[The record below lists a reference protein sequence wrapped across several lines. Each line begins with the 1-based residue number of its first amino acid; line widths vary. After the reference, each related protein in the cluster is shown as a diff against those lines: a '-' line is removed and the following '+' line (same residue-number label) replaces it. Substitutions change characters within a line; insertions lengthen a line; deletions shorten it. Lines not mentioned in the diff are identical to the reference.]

1 MEKQRYQLAELLT
14 IMQQLR
20 DPQTGCPWDKKQTFA
35 SIVPYTLEE
44 AYEVADS
51 IEQNDM
57 VALKGELGDLLFQVV
72 FYSQL
77 AKEQGLFDFADVV
90 DTVSEKLVRRHPHVF
105 SSAQFADTAAVNA
118 NWEAEKARERQ
129 RKDAS
134 AVSVLD
140 DIPLALPALNRANK
154 IQKRCA
160 AVGFDWN
167 ELAPVVAK
175 VHEEIDEVMHEV
187 LQVER
192 DEQKVAE
199 ELGDLLFATVNLV
212 RHLKKDPEQVLRQA
226 NAKFDRRFRAVES
239 DLMSRGRDLRACSLD
254 EMEEAW
260 QRVKESEQS

>member
-1 MEKQRYQLAELLT
+1 MENQRYQLAELLT

-129 RKDAS
+129 HKDAS

-154 IQKRCA
+154 IQNRCA

-226 NAKFDRRFRAVES
+226 NAKFERRFRAVES
-239 DLMSRGRDLRACSLD
+239 DLMSRGRDLQACSLD

>member
-1 MEKQRYQLAELLT
+1 M
-14 IMQQLR
+14 
-20 DPQTGCPWDKKQTFA
+20 
-35 SIVPYTLEE
+35 
-44 AYEVADS
+44 
-51 IEQNDM
+51 
-57 VALKGELGDLLFQVV
+57 
-72 FYSQL
+72 
-77 AKEQGLFDFADVV
+77 
-90 DTVSEKLVRRHPHVF
+90 
-105 SSAQFADTAAVNA
+105 
-118 NWEAEKARERQ
+118 
-129 RKDAS
+129 
-134 AVSVLD
+134 
-140 DIPLALPALNRANK
+140 PALNRANK